1 MKITI
6 TENQFNTL
14 KDGIQLEIKFPSVED
29 CVVALQKL
37 LNNVNTKK
45 IFEVSINTMLDV
57 YRKKLSPNSEQYKED
72 SKVLKK
78 YFGFDSEKIDKV
90 MGIRMI
96 YDENDNWIPI
106 NKLNTNYSDLSVLV
120 TDILI
125 DKEEN
130 ICELVESFEKGDMN
144 FLKKL
149 AVEIEENPDI
159 YYNKY
164 LKDNFDKYVV
174 NNRINTNAGNESE
187 SFVISEL
194 EKLGYEKIYQTS
206 EGSPI
211 DTKLSVDLIMEKN
224 LKIYKIQVKSV
235 GSLTDIPTTPCDIT
249 NPNIKQKG
257 GVKVFKKNIISFTE
271 KYVDYLVFVA
281 PTTKKMVVLKK
292 YQPVSIEKTK
302 PLKCV
307 AIPIDKFPMNNIYI
321 DHESI
326 VYKNF

>member
-1 MKITI
+1 
-6 TENQFNTL
+6 
-14 KDGIQLEIKFPSVED
+14 
-29 CVVALQKL
+29 
-37 LNNVNTKK
+37 
-45 IFEVSINTMLDV
+45 
-57 YRKKLSPNSEQYKED
+57 
-72 SKVLKK
+72 
-78 YFGFDSEKIDKV
+78 
-90 MGIRMI
+90 
-96 YDENDNWIPI
+96 
-106 NKLNTNYSDLSVLV
+106 
-120 TDILI
+120 
-125 DKEEN
+125 
-130 ICELVESFEKGDMN
+130 
-144 FLKKL
+144 L

-257 GVKVFKKNIISFTE
+257 GVKVFKKNTISFTE

>member
-1 MKITI
+1 
-6 TENQFNTL
+6 
-14 KDGIQLEIKFPSVED
+14 
-29 CVVALQKL
+29 
-37 LNNVNTKK
+37 
-45 IFEVSINTMLDV
+45 MLDV

-106 NKLNTNYSDLSVLV
+106 NKLNSNYSDLSVLV

-174 NNRINTNAGNESE
+174 NNRINTNAGNKSE

-194 EKLGYEKIYQTS
+194 EKLGYVKIYQTS

-211 DTKLSVDLIMEKN
+211 DTKLSVDLIMEKDN
-224 LKIYKIQVKSV
+224 EIYKIQVKSV
-235 GSLTDIPTTPCDIT
+235 GSLTNIPTTPCDIT
-249 NPNIKQKG
+249 NIKQKG
-257 GVKVFKKNIISFTE
+257 GVKVFKKNRISFTE

-281 PTTKKMVVLKK
+281 NKRMVVLKK